1 MSARPDVSV
10 ALVLPGINLHVNE
23 TEGSHMGDRKQ
34 RAKGKAEE
42 LKGRAK
48 QSAGRA
54 TGRQGTEARGA
65 AEATKG
71 KTKNALGRAQS
82 AVKKATR

>member
-1 MSARPDVSV
+1 
-10 ALVLPGINLHVNE
+10 
-23 TEGSHMGDRKQ
+23 MGDRKQ

-42 LKGRAK
+42 VKGRVK
-48 QSAGRA
+48 QNAGRA